1 MRNRL
6 AAILMAIILLV
17 YLVLAGQRAVM
28 LIATGEA
35 IGVAM
40 GVALLVLPIVGA
52 WALARELLFGVR
64 TERLVRQL
72 DAEGGLPV
80 EDLPTRASG
89 RPLRDAADEQFP
101 QYRAEVEAAPDSWR
115 AWFRLGLAYDAS
127 GDRRRARGALRQAI
141 RLERADAKSAA
152 KSGGQSAR

>member
-6 AAILMAIILLV
+6 AALLMAVLLLV
-17 YLVLAGQRAVM
+17 YLVLVTQRAVM
-28 LIATGEA
+28 LVLTGEPVG
-35 IGVAM
+35 IAM
-40 GVALLVLPIVGA
+40 GVALIVLPFIAA
-52 WALARELLFGVR
+52 WAIGRELLFGAR

-89 RPLRDAADEQFP
+89 RPLRDAADRDFP
-101 QYRAEVEAAPDSWR
+101 RYRAEVEAEPESWR

-127 GDRRRARGALRQAI
+127 GDRRRAREALRQAI
-141 RLERADAKSAA
+141 RLERAQAKTGGPAA
-152 KSGGQSAR
+152 R